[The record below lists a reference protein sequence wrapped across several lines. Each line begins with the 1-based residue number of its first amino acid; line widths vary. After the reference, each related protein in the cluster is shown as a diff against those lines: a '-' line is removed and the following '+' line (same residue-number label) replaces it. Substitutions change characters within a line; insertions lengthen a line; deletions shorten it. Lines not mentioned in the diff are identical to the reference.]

1 MTARPVKEIDLPW
14 IDFGGE
20 RYVREPLE
28 VLREARERY
37 WIANSARGL
46 QVLTHDAVSRMAL
59 DPKLDSIGPDY
70 YTQQGGSAWIIE
82 YATNAALPMIPAP
95 RHDRIKKVLQKGFGL
110 KRINEMRETMR
121 AVANRLLDRM
131 IEHGQGD
138 LVEDFTHRYPLE
150 VLCTMMGVP
159 EADIDRFGKWTVD
172 LGLLSRY
179 PVAPHA
185 PDDRCGTQ
193 GPLRVFHRTRRR
205 AARESAERLRLDAGH
220 CAVGR

>member
-1 MTARPVKEIDLPW
+1 
-14 IDFGGE
+14 
-20 RYVREPLE
+20 
-28 VLREARERY
+28 
-37 WIANSARGL
+37 
-46 QVLTHDAVSRMAL
+46 
-59 DPKLDSIGPDY
+59 
-70 YTQQGGSAWIIE
+70 
-82 YATNAALPMIPAP
+82 MIPAP

-159 EADIDRFGKWTVD
+159 EDRYRPLRQVD
-172 LGLLSRY
+172 GR
-179 PVAPHA
+179 PRVALALPGRA
-185 PDDRCGTQ
+185 ARARDRRGTQ
-193 GPLRVFHRTRRR
+193 GPLRVFHRARRR